1 MSSRG
6 HRSDAP
12 ARTLS
17 PSGRLRYD
25 GLVTV
30 APSLAEPAAPTRI
43 PPAAIAAR
51 RLSTFCGALVI
62 VVGLVVLIGWTL
74 QMPVLTGLF
83 GPITMK
89 TNAAISLVLCGTG
102 VILISRLRI
111 VAAGLGLLAGA
122 LGAVTLAEHVSGW
135 DAGIDQALFTE
146 VAGALAT
153 ASPNRMGPNACIS
166 VLLAGTALL
175 LLATRRPRAAAIAQ
189 RLSFVGMTL
198 ALLALAGYI
207 YGVEQLYAVAQFT
220 GIAWHMALSLLLLH
234 VGVASAYPEAG
245 PTASFISDDPAGTM
259 LRRLAIPVSV
269 VPFVAGYLVLVGHNA
284 GLYDSGMSMTLL
296 ALALVLVLWLTVWH
310 TAAVLELLEQQR
322 FYAEQARDDLLVR
335 EREARDEAER
345 ANHLKDQFIATMSHE
360 LRTPLNVMLGWT
372 KVLESRERADQHPRA
387 ASVVARNG
395 RLLARLIEDL
405 LDISRATAGQFEIT
419 RTTLSVNALAQ
430 SALDAIAPVAAAKR
444 IHLAA
449 NLEPGDGWV
458 QADAD
463 RMQQVLSNLLS
474 NAVKFTP
481 ERGTIEVRTRT
492 ATGKVQVEVIDSGI
506 GFDQSFAPHL
516 FEPFRQADASARR
529 EHGGLGLGLSIA
541 RHLVDLHGGSITA
554 ASEGHGSGARFIVT
568 LPAANVAAAGLAVAA
583 PREAGVA
590 APEQRE
596 A

>member
-1 MSSRG
+1 MPPG
-6 HRSDAP
+6 
-12 ARTLS
+12 RTRC
-17 PSGRLRYD
+17 PPGRLRYD
-25 GLVTV
+25 GLVTA
-30 APSLAEPAAPTRI
+30 APSPPEPAPPTPI

-51 RLSTFCGALVI
+51 RLSTFCGILVI
-62 VVGLVVLIGWTL
+62 AVGLVVLVGWTL

-83 GPITMK
+83 GTITMK
-89 TNAAISLVLCGTG
+89 TNAAIALVLCGAG
-102 VILISRLRI
+102 VLLISRLRI
-111 VAAGLGLLAGA
+111 VAAGFGLLAGT

-146 VAGALAT
+146 AAGAIAT
-153 ASPNRMGPNACIS
+153 ASPNRMGLNACIS
-166 VLLAGTALL
+166 VLLGGTALM
-175 LLATRRPRAAAIAQ
+175 LLATRHPRAAAIGQ
-189 RLSFVGMTL
+189 RLSFGAMAL

-207 YGVEQLYAVAQFT
+207 YGVEQLYAVARFT
-220 GIAWHMALSLLLLH
+220 GIAWHMALALLLLH
-234 VGVASAYPEAG
+234 VGIVSAYPEAG
-245 PTASFISDDPAGTM
+245 PTARFISHDPAGTM
-259 LRRLAIPVSV
+259 LRRLAVPVSV

-310 TAAVLELLEQQR
+310 TAEGLELLEQQR
-322 FYAEQARDDLLVR
+322 FHAEQARDDLLVR

-419 RTTLSVNALAQ
+419 RTTLSINALAQ

-444 IHLAA
+444 IHLTAD
-449 NLEPGDGWV
+449 LEPADGWI

-463 RMQQVLSNLLS
+463 RLQQVLSNLLS
-474 NAVKFTP
+474 NAAKFTP
-481 ERGTIEVRTRT
+481 EGGTIGVRTRT
-492 ATGKVQVEVIDSGI
+492 APGKVQIEVIDSGI

-541 RHLVDLHGGSITA
+541 RHLVDLHGGSIAA
-554 ASEGHGSGARFIVT
+554 ASDGRGTGARFTVT
-568 LPAANVAAAGLAVAA
+568 LPAVNVAAAGLA
-583 PREAGVA
+583 

-596 A
+596 AEVAASGPREA